1 MGYRKAIVRM
11 KPFPFPDKEN
21 SMEELKQ
28 DYVFPKIEPERVD
41 EIFEDAW
48 AVGEE
53 QARRFL
59 EKHDIGIS
67 GKRLDM
73 RKVFRESGIRLQ
85 EEDID
90 YVLGKRRYFAEYL
103 SGKNLMKIYTKSV
116 ALWCE
121 TNGFG
126 YEEGLNVIL
135 CHEYFHYLEWNV
147 IGMTSRRY
155 QVPILKI
162 GSLKIGR
169 TGVPSLSEIGANAF
183 ANVCYRY
190 LA

>member
-1 MGYRKAIVRM
+1 MAALPWFFGHAGRFVGYRKAIVRM

-73 RKVFRESGIRLQ
+73 RWGNAAISPSICQ
-85 EEDID
+85 
-90 YVLGKRRYFAEYL
+90 GK
-103 SGKNLMKIYTKSV
+103 T
-116 ALWCE
+116 
-121 TNGFG
+121 
-126 YEEGLNVIL
+126 
-135 CHEYFHYLEWNV
+135 
-147 IGMTSRRY
+147 
-155 QVPILKI
+155 
-162 GSLKIGR
+162 
-169 TGVPSLSEIGANAF
+169 
-183 ANVCYRY
+183 
-190 LA
+190 